1 MSKYLKRLLFWLF
14 ILLLVIFMVYLGIHT
29 YTQANCSRAINFL
42 VEKYE
47 IEKKELKALSYQEYV
62 YEDITN
68 CDSLWL
74 KKCSDDENLVYTF
87 EIETKNGDKVTVKE
101 FKDGTHEDNFEKGK
115 IRQSYL
121 DKLEKLNKNK
131 QNNEEEKVEAN

>member
-1 MSKYLKRLLFWLF
+1 MTKYLKRLLFWLF
-14 ILLLVIFMVYLGIHT
+14 ILLLVVFMGYLGVHT

-87 EIETKNGDKVTVKE
+87 EIETKDGDKMSLINTMIKTYQVNKISGKFNHVY
-101 FKDGTHEDNFEKGK
+101 KDFE
-115 IRQSYL
+115 
-121 DKLEKLNKNK
+121 
-131 QNNEEEKVEAN
+131 

>member
-1 MSKYLKRLLFWLF
+1 MTKYLKRLLFWLF
-14 ILLLVIFMVYLGIHT
+14 ILLLVVFMGYLGVHT

-62 YEDITN
+62 YEDITI

-74 KKCSDDENLVYTF
+74 KKCSDDENLIYTF
-87 EIETKNGDKVTVKE
+87 EIETKDGDKITVKE

-121 DKLEKLNKNK
+121 DKLEKLNKNN
-131 QNNEEEKVEAN
+131 QSNEDEKVEAT

>member
-1 MSKYLKRLLFWLF
+1 MTKYLKRLLFWLF
-14 ILLLVIFMVYLGIHT
+14 ILLLIVFMFYLGAKGYI
-29 YTQANCSRAINFL
+29 QANCSRAIDFL

-47 IEKKELKALSYQEYV
+47 IEEKDLKALSYQEYV

-74 KKCSDDENLVYTF
+74 KKCSDDENLVYVF
-87 EIETKNGDKVTVKE
+87 EIETTDGDKITVKE
-101 FKDGTHEDNFEKGK
+101 YKDGTHDDNYEKGK
-115 IRQSYL
+115 VRQSYL

-131 QNNEEEKVEAN
+131 QDNAEDVVEAN